1 MRRLTLWSGK
11 AAALV
16 AAALLASGVGAI
28 PAARA
33 AGVKAPSEDDQV
45 ILQLQV
51 KKFRMGN
58 ELRGYHTAGGTCVDL
73 ADVIMALDL
82 PVRLDKKSRRA
93 TGWLF
98 REDQGFTL
106 DRDKN
111 TVQNMHRERAL
122 QPGEVFDT
130 PEGWCIDT
138 KSLAGWLGAKLT
150 PNLYDAVLTLDSD
163 TPLPFIEAIE
173 RKSRAARLRDKKSFN
188 LADYPQ
194 AKLPYK
200 TWRTP

>member
-1 MRRLTLWSGK
+1 M
-11 AAALV
+11 
-16 AAALLASGVGAI
+16 
-28 PAARA
+28 
-33 AGVKAPSEDDQV
+33 
-45 ILQLQV
+45 
-51 KKFRMGN
+51 N
-58 ELRGYHTAGGTCVDL
+58 
-73 ADVIMALDL
+73 
-82 PVRLDKKSRRA
+82 
-93 TGWLF
+93 
-98 REDQGFTL
+98 
-106 DRDKN
+106 
-111 TVQNMHRERAL
+111 RERAL

-194 AKLPYK
+194 AKLPYQ
-200 TWRTP
+200 TWRTPSVDVVADVSWVHNRGGDQLRRRYQAYASGEVGGVSVDARLASDSTGTPDTLRMSAYRKDPAGGMLGPLKATQVAAGDVEVFSGNLAGAGGVGRGAFLSNRPLERSTSFG